1 MDGMGDDVVESAL
14 HTARALVLK
23 DLAACGAADP
33 TVVSVVEDAVAG
45 RRWWCRE
52 WPDGAAYAPGLVA
65 QDVQEALEEAG
76 VRWPWCPR
84 HDGTADAHQ
93 LYIEPELG
101 PDPVWVCE
109 KDAVRVADLGALV
122 WTEGFAADA

>member
-1 MDGMGDDVVESAL
+1 MEDDVTEKAL
-14 HTARALVLK
+14 HEARALVLR
-23 DLAACGAADP
+23 DLSACGAADAA
-33 TVVSVVEDAVAG
+33 VVSVVEDAVAG
-45 RRWWCRE
+45 RRWWVRE

-84 HDGTADAHQ
+84 HDGTPDAHQ

-101 PDPVWVCE
+101 PDPTWVCE
-109 KDAVRVADLGALV
+109 KDATVIASLGELP
-122 WTEGFAADA
+122 G